1 MKKRFDTYIL
11 DTQARLL
18 EERES
23 VRRESQMMIDTI
35 NQKVCHFKR
44 SKVTVPVFAFKH
56 RPRYL
61 CCTQYLKALCFCFIQ
76 TLFFVTVADKVMKFG
91 IYV

>member
-1 MKKRFDTYIL
+1 MTLDISMEHRLKRDITWFYDISQAMVQKEQLAEELGNMKKRFDTYIL

-35 NQKVCHFKR
+35 NQKVCH
-44 SKVTVPVFAFKH
+44 
-56 RPRYL
+56 
-61 CCTQYLKALCFCFIQ
+61 
-76 TLFFVTVADKVMKFG
+76 
-91 IYV
+91 

>member
-1 MKKRFDTYIL
+1 MRRSMSVMSVMEKLCWDITWVYDISQAMVQKEQLAEELSNMKKRFDTYIL

-35 NQKVCHFKR
+35 NQKVCH
-44 SKVTVPVFAFKH
+44 
-56 RPRYL
+56 
-61 CCTQYLKALCFCFIQ
+61 
-76 TLFFVTVADKVMKFG
+76 
-91 IYV
+91 

>member
-1 MKKRFDTYIL
+1 MQALVQKEQLAEELNNMKKRFDTYIL

-35 NQKVCHFKR
+35 NQKVCKSWS
-44 SKVTVPVFAFKH
+44 SK
-56 RPRYL
+56 
-61 CCTQYLKALCFCFIQ
+61 FI
-76 TLFFVTVADKVMKFG
+76 MKTD
-91 IYV
+91 

>member
-1 MKKRFDTYIL
+1 MVQKEQLAEELGNMKKRFDTYIL

-35 NQKVCHFKR
+35 NQKVC
-44 SKVTVPVFAFKH
+44 
-56 RPRYL
+56 L
-61 CCTQYLKALCFCFIQ
+61 
-76 TLFFVTVADKVMKFG
+76 
-91 IYV
+91 

>member
-1 MKKRFDTYIL
+1 MQALVQKEQLAEELNNMKKRFDTYIL

-35 NQKVCHFKR
+35 NQKVCK
-44 SKVTVPVFAFKH
+44 S
-56 RPRYL
+56 
-61 CCTQYLKALCFCFIQ
+61 
-76 TLFFVTVADKVMKFG
+76 
-91 IYV
+91 

>member
-1 MKKRFDTYIL
+1 MRRSMSVMSVMEKLCWDITWVYDISQVMVQKEQLAEELSNMKKRFDTYIL

-35 NQKVCHFKR
+35 NQKVCH
-44 SKVTVPVFAFKH
+44 
-56 RPRYL
+56 
-61 CCTQYLKALCFCFIQ
+61 
-76 TLFFVTVADKVMKFG
+76 
-91 IYV
+91 

>member
-1 MKKRFDTYIL
+1 MQKEQIAEELSNMKKRFDTYIL

-35 NQKVCHFKR
+35 NKKVCVCECLEMSENIDTVHR
-44 SKVTVPVFAFKH
+44 ETVVPVL
-56 RPRYL
+56 RL
-61 CCTQYLKALCFCFIQ
+61 
-76 TLFFVTVADKVMKFG
+76 G
-91 IYV
+91 E

>member
-1 MKKRFDTYIL
+1 MVQKEQLAEELGNMKKRFDTYIL

-35 NQKVCHFKR
+35 NQKVCHYGQR
-44 SKVTVPVFAFKH
+44 SQY
-56 RPRYL
+56 RYL
-61 CCTQYLKALCFCFIQ
+61 PLNTDQ
-76 TLFFVTVADKVMKFG
+76 D
-91 IYV
+91 IYVARNI

>member
-1 MKKRFDTYIL
+1 MQALVQKEQLAEELNNMKKRFDTHIL

-35 NQKVCHFKR
+35 NQKVCK
-44 SKVTVPVFAFKH
+44 S
-56 RPRYL
+56 
-61 CCTQYLKALCFCFIQ
+61 
-76 TLFFVTVADKVMKFG
+76 
-91 IYV
+91 

>member
-1 MKKRFDTYIL
+1 MVQKEQLAEELGNMKKRFDTYIL

-35 NQKVCHFKR
+35 NQKVCHEGQR
-44 SKVTVPVFAFKH
+44 SQY
-56 RPRYL
+56 RYL
-61 CCTQYLKALCFCFIQ
+61 PLNTDQDNN
-76 TLFFVTVADKVMKFG
+76 VARN
-91 IYV
+91 I